1 MALGMKKEA
10 MEIAVEGLKKFPDED
25 PYLYQNVGAVFFEIG
40 WRQETIEVLK
50 KGIEKFPEDEELKKF
65 LKDAEDDTDDPDGG
79 VKPPVLG
86 LMLLMAIL
94 QKRFGKK

>member
-1 MALGMKKEA
+1 
-10 MEIAVEGLKKFPDED
+10 MEIAMEGLKKFPDED
-25 PYLYQNVGAVFFEIG
+25 PVLYQNVAATFWEMG
-40 WRQETIEVLK
+40 WHQETLEVLK

-86 LMLLMAIL
+86 LILLMAIL
-94 QKRFGKK
+94 QKRFRKK